1 MNPSKSNATS
11 SQVTVCSIC
20 YITCKKL
27 WRCGNYVQQS
37 KNVHTDEPTWQ
48 CTSVASTS
56 KAGRQV
62 RKYTNNTVQR
72 QYTQNTE
79 TLQADKVDCRRL
91 ELLTLGGGSI
101 AVAHPSA
108 ALCIDFS
115 KSSRN
120 SSKSLTLR
128 CSQVPQD
135 NVPVCLP
142 SVGVTASL
150 KRGRTDESSKPP
162 SCWLISRAKLF
173 MAPWTNNL
181 SIYI

>member
-1 MNPSKSNATS
+1 MNISKSNATS
-11 SQVTVCSIC
+11 IQVSVCSIC

-27 WRCGNYVQQS
+27 WRCGNYVWQS
-37 KNVHTDEPTWQ
+37 KNVHTDDPTWQ
-48 CTSVASTS
+48 HTSVASTS
-56 KAGRQV
+56 EAGRQV
-62 RKYTNNTVQR
+62 RKKI
-72 QYTQNTE
+72 QYRDSTYK
-79 TLQADKVDCRRL
+79 TLKLLRADKVECRRL

-135 NVPVCLP
+135 NVPACLP

-150 KRGRTDESSKPP
+150 KRGWMDESSKPP
-162 SCWLISRAKLF
+162 TCWLISRARLF

-181 SIYI
+181 SI